1 MTLEEEAVGEGV
13 KCHGKRYLGAILF
26 DGGLTSISAAVP
38 LLTNATKIIKYSK
51 AVHSTCAATWRCCQN
66 LVEVPIIALGFDI
79 FGEYLTSCQETDYDL
94 FIFTTK

>member
-1 MTLEEEAVGEGV
+1 MKVHYRYVKKYEIRADCGLISGYEGYEVMTLEEEAVGEGV

-51 AVHSTCAATWRCCQN
+51 AVHSTCAAT
-66 LVEVPIIALGFDI
+66 
-79 FGEYLTSCQETDYDL
+79 
-94 FIFTTK
+94 